1 MRLHWRTLRKHIKM
15 PLPWFSND
23 GKKKHVSNPIWWVK
37 KQKTWILLTGHH
49 DPFNLHCENPAFH
62 THRGSTQTPAC
73 LKMSHLCCRSR
84 KKITGDRSVEV
95 SRLWKSS
102 MFLTAEQR
110 LVQAERRRQVLDL
123 GNPLVHGSGEV
134 VGVVQAAQDDAGE
147 VDGLSEIAHQTALE
161 PNHVP
166 PVEGRNRSASIRQE
180 KTSYSSTSAMTSGPL
195 VLFFCTAEMK
205 RQTLWF
211 PANSPANTNAL
222 RLTGVPSCWGPPG
235 VSSRSLIKTPV
246 A

>member
-1 MRLHWRTLRKHIKM
+1 
-15 PLPWFSND
+15 
-23 GKKKHVSNPIWWVK
+23 
-37 KQKTWILLTGHH
+37 
-49 DPFNLHCENPAFH
+49 
-62 THRGSTQTPAC
+62 
-73 LKMSHLCCRSR
+73 
-84 KKITGDRSVEV
+84 
-95 SRLWKSS
+95 

-180 KTSYSSTSAMTSGPL
+180 KKILFVNKFDDLWSSSPLFLYSGDEETNTL
-195 VLFFCTAEMK
+195 V
-205 RQTLWF
+205 
-211 PANSPANTNAL
+211 
-222 RLTGVPSCWGPPG
+222 
-235 VSSRSLIKTPV
+235 SR
-246 A
+246 